1 MKYNLL
7 GYGIHVTCDRI
18 KSLSNVCSS
27 LPVFFFFF
35 GSLYLLSES
44 ECVSPFSRQHLNKIL
59 VLISTSQS
67 FGYGVCCARFYFHF
81 SVYLFAFQRVQH
93 GLLVVVIFFFL
104 LFVGIALEVSSLHK
118 PQFCL
123 FVLMCA
129 AAILCI

>member
-1 MKYNLL
+1 MYVLR
-7 GYGIHVTCDRI
+7 CQF
-18 KSLSNVCSS
+18 
-27 LPVFFFFF
+27 FFFFF

-81 SVYLFAFQRVQH
+81 SVYLFAFQRV
-93 GLLVVVIFFFL
+93 VIFFFL

-118 PQFCL
+118 PQFFL